1 MLDCLILGDSI
12 ATGVHRNHLN
22 CALYAEVGINSAQW
36 NKRFRMMQLDAKT
49 VVISLGSNDYAGID
63 TEAELSKLRGRVKAK
78 QVIWILPAGTAK
90 TSGVSAAGIRAI
102 VNRISRKYGDATVA
116 IPEVARD
123 GVHPTN
129 RAYNQISK
137 NID

>member
-12 ATGVHRNHLN
+12 ATGVYQNHLN

-36 NKRFRMMQLDAKT
+36 NKRFKMMHLDAKT

-63 TEAELSKLRGRVKAK
+63 TEAELSKLRSRVKAK

-90 TSGVSAAGIRAI
+90 ASGVSAASIRAI
-102 VNRISRKYGDATVA
+102 VNRIARKYGDTTVA

-129 RAYNQISK
+129 RAYNQLSK
-137 NID
+137 KID